1 MRTEPDVSANVTPNQ
16 RRAILLLATG
26 HSGTETA
33 KLVGVTRQTVSE
45 WQSVPKFRT
54 QLDTLTQEAAQW
66 ARQELRNLTLEA
78 TQVVRSLL
86 KNGTCESVRLR
97 AALAVLDLTGVGRT
111 SGFQEPVFDPTGKD
125 LGAVLD
131 EIEREGRHV
140 DEGSQSTTHRP
151 H

>member
-1 MRTEPDVSANVTPNQ
+1 MRTEPDSLPTLNLKQ
-16 RRAILLLATG
+16 RRAILLLASG

-54 QLDTLTQEAAQW
+54 QLDALTQEAAQW
-66 ARQELRNLTLEA
+66 ARQELRSLTLEA

-86 KNGTCESVRLR
+86 RTGTCESVRLR

-140 DEGSQSTTHRP
+140 DEGSQSRAHRP

>member
-1 MRTEPDVSANVTPNQ
+1 MRTEPDSLPTLNLKQ
-16 RRAILLLATG
+16 RRAILLLASG

-33 KLVGVTRQTVSE
+33 NLVGVSRQTVSG
-45 WQSVPKFRT
+45 WQSVPNFRT
-54 QLDTLTQEAAQW
+54 ALDALTQEAAQW

-111 SGFQEPVFDPTGKD
+111 SEFLAPGFDPTGLD
-125 LGAVLD
+125 LGAALD